1 MKICGYLKENHV
13 FLDLKPG
20 GKAEVLRQF
29 VHELRIRKI
38 IDDEKPILD
47 ELLRRESLG
56 STGLEQGIA
65 IPHALIEVIQEPV
78 LALSVIKSGMDFDA
92 ADQKPT
98 YVLILILG
106 NKDDPGMQLRIL
118 AHVCRLVK
126 ETKVVEKLRKAGTAS
141 EICSIFEEEEE
152 KIG

>member
-20 GKAEVLRQF
+20 SKAEVLRQF

-65 IPHALIEVIQEPV
+65 IPHALIEVIPEPV
-78 LALSVIKSGMDFDA
+78 LALSVIKSGVDFDA

-126 ETKVVEKLRKAGTAS
+126 ETKVVEKLRKAGTAAD
-141 EICSIFEEEEE
+141 ICSIFKEEEE